1 MTERDIGD
9 YLQDILETIESCER
23 FIEGMNYDQF
33 TSDEKTIFAVNHAL
47 EIIGEATKHIP
58 EEIRKEYPLV
68 PWKKM
73 AGIRDVIIHAYF
85 GVNLNVIWNTATE
98 RLPELKRDIEKI
110 LKDKNF
116 NKNI

>member
-1 MTERDIGD
+1 MIERDIGD

-23 FIEGMNYDQF
+23 FIEGMDYDQF
-33 TSDEKTIFAVNHAL
+33 VSDEKTIFAVNHAL

-58 EEIRKEYPLV
+58 EEVREEYPLV
-68 PWKKM
+68 PWRKM

-85 GVNLNVIWNTATE
+85 GVNLNVVWNTANE

-116 NKNI
+116 E

>member
-1 MTERDIGD
+1 MIERDIGD

-23 FIEGMNYDQF
+23 FIEGMDYDQF
-33 TSDEKTIFAVNHAL
+33 VSDEKTIFAVNHAL

-58 EEIRKEYPLV
+58 EEVREEYPLV
-68 PWKKM
+68 PWRKM

-85 GVNLNVIWNTATE
+85 GVNLNVVWNTANE
-98 RLPELKRDIEKI
+98 RLPELKRDIEMI

-116 NKNI
+116 E

>member
-1 MTERDIGD
+1 MTERDIED

-23 FIEGMNYDQF
+23 FIEGMDYDQF

-58 EEIRKEYPLV
+58 EEIRKEYPSV

-110 LKDKNF
+110 LKDKKF
-116 NKNI
+116 Q

>member
-1 MTERDIGD
+1 MIERDIGD

-23 FIEGMNYDQF
+23 FIEGMDYDQF
-33 TSDEKTIFAVNHAL
+33 VSDEKTIFAVNHAL

-58 EEIRKEYPLV
+58 EEVREEYSLV
-68 PWKKM
+68 PWRKM

-85 GVNLNVIWNTATE
+85 GVNLNVVWNTANE

-116 NKNI
+116 E